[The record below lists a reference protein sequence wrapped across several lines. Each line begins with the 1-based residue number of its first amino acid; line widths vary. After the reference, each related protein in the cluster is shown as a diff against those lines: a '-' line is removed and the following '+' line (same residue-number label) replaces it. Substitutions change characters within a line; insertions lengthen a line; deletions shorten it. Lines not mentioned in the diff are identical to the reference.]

1 MSKWCLRAFSSARGR
16 TTSCAKFRAVS
27 RISCCS
33 SEREKSMGLAT
44 YPPSMLLAVDTFALI
59 MTGIV
64 GGWLLFLIILGIFV
78 PASGARKLDW
88 KPTRSAEVELQNE
101 IDDLDQMLEA
111 ANERRRRRGEAE
123 LTEQGI
129 RASVGADLAETIK
142 RREDHLAEL
151 EVVQMLDAKN
161 ARRRA
166 KGLPEITVE
175 EYRAKILGQPRGDG
189 A

>member
-1 MSKWCLRAFSSARGR
+1 VDPFS
-16 TTSCAKFRAVS
+16 V
-27 RISCCS
+27 I
-33 SEREKSMGLAT
+33 
-44 YPPSMLLAVDTFALI
+44 ML
-59 MTGIV
+59 GIV
-64 GGWLLFLIILGIFV
+64 GVMLVGLVLLGLFH
-78 PASGARKLDW
+78 PRTGADTLNWR
-88 KPTRSAEVELQNE
+88 PTRSAELEVQNE

-111 ANERRRRRGEAE
+111 ANARRRARGEAE
-123 LTEQGI
+123 LTEEGV

-175 EYRAKILGQPRGDG
+175 EYRRSILGDD

>member
-1 MSKWCLRAFSSARGR
+1 MDPF
-16 TTSCAKFRAVS
+16 AV
-27 RISCCS
+27 I
-33 SEREKSMGLAT
+33 MLGIIGG
-44 YPPSMLLAVDTFALI
+44 LLAALVLLGLFHPR
-59 MTGIV
+59 TGAETLE
-64 GGWLLFLIILGIFV
+64 W
-78 PASGARKLDW
+78 R
-88 KPTRSAEVELQNE
+88 PTRSAELEIQNE

-111 ANERRRRRGEAE
+111 ANARRRRRGEPE
-123 LTEQGI
+123 LTEEAM
-129 RASVGADLAETIK
+129 RARVGADLAETIK

-175 EYRAKILGQPRGDG
+175 EYRARILGPDAPRRGG

>member
-1 MSKWCLRAFSSARGR
+1 M
-16 TTSCAKFRAVS
+16 
-27 RISCCS
+27 I
-33 SEREKSMGLAT
+33 
-44 YPPSMLLAVDTFALI
+44 ML
-59 MTGIV
+59 GIV
-64 GGWLLFLIILGIFV
+64 GGMLVGLVLLGLFH
-78 PASGARKLDW
+78 PRTGADTLDW
-88 KPTRSAEVELQNE
+88 KPTRSAEVEVQNE

-111 ANERRRRRGEAE
+111 ANARRRRRGESE
-123 LTEQGI
+123 LTEEAI
-129 RASVGADLAETIK
+129 RARVGADLADTIK

-175 EYRAKILGQPRGDG
+175 EYRARILGPNAAPARGDG

>member
-1 MSKWCLRAFSSARGR
+1 VNPFG
-16 TTSCAKFRAVS
+16 
-27 RISCCS
+27 
-33 SEREKSMGLAT
+33 
-44 YPPSMLLAVDTFALI
+44 LI
-59 MTGIV
+59 MLGIV
-64 GGWLLFLIILGIFV
+64 GGMLAGLVLLGLFH
-78 PASGARKLDW
+78 PRTGADTLDW
-88 KPTRSAEVELQNE
+88 RPTRSAELEIENE

-111 ANERRRRRGEAE
+111 ANARRRARGEPE
-123 LTEQGI
+123 LTEEGV
-129 RASVGADLAETIK
+129 RASVGADLADTIK

-175 EYRAKILGQPRGDG
+175 EYRRSILGGD

>member
-1 MSKWCLRAFSSARGR
+1 VDPFS
-16 TTSCAKFRAVS
+16 V
-27 RISCCS
+27 
-33 SEREKSMGLAT
+33 
-44 YPPSMLLAVDTFALI
+44 I
-59 MTGIV
+59 MFGIV
-64 GGWLLFLIILGIFV
+64 GVMLVGLVLLGLYH
-78 PASGARKLDW
+78 PRTGADTLNW
-88 KPTRSAEVELQNE
+88 KPTRSAEVEVQNE

-111 ANERRRRRGEAE
+111 ANARRRRRGAPE
-123 LTEQGI
+123 LTEEGI
-129 RASVGADLAETIK
+129 RASIGSDLSDTIK

-175 EYRAKILGQPRGDG
+175 EYRARIFGERE